1 MNVSDNCRDLL
12 LRLLTRD
19 PRKRIPFDDF
29 FTHPFLDLK
38 HAPSD
43 SSLPKAV
50 STLIFLSFGTKK
62 VCANNVDP
70 DQAVLK
76 STLL

>member
-1 MNVSDNCRDLL
+1 MSDKCRDLL

-19 PRKRIPFDDF
+19 PNKRIAFDDF

-50 STLIFLSFGTKK
+50 SIGNTELQIRRGNKDNS
-62 VCANNVDP
+62 
-70 DQAVLK
+70 
-76 STLL
+76 

>member
-1 MNVSDNCRDLL
+1 MSDKCRDLL

-19 PRKRIPFDDF
+19 PNKRITFDDF

-50 STLIFLSFGTKK
+50 SNTELR
-62 VCANNVDP
+62 AP
-70 DQAVLK
+70 DKNEQQE
-76 STLL
+76 